1 MNSGAAF
8 FVPGEVL
15 NILAPDLEGHVIRA
29 EVIDNRPYHLEG
41 TLPSDYCADPYP
53 AELICYNL
61 GIPNIEPHYMIWIA
75 EYCGMSVESKKM
87 QEVLSM
93 QTE

>member
-1 MNSGAAF
+1 MRLFLCPEKYGICWPPIWKAKF
-8 FVPGEVL
+8 
-15 NILAPDLEGHVIRA
+15 IQA
-29 EVIDNRPYHLEG
+29 EVIDYRHYHLEG

-61 GIPNIEPHYMIWIA
+61 GNPNIEPHYMIWIA
-75 EYCGMSVESKKM
+75 EYCGMSVESNKM